1 MSCLIIWCKSNKKV
15 IVPQTFLL
23 LSPTP
28 VCAIVGG
35 YGIPA
40 IPTQTP
46 NYLPTET
53 TETTEVSDARYSPTD
68 CTDGHRLGGY
78 GILPYPRRHQT
89 IFPQNPTQPNHLCAS
104 VKSVGGSSTPE
115 ISVNSVNSVGGL
127 AEGGVGMAGMPY
139 PPNLCTSVK
148 SVGEYLAP
156 EISVNSVNSVGEL
169 YAAKPSVCICAI
181 CGRIIKWAA
190 WVWQGCHTLLSVLCW
205 RTSPGGKT
213 QRGHGGMPCPLT
225 LVMWMR
231 GYGKDAIPSYDYLTS
246 TFLTLPSAVRT
257 MFRPFWSLLSL
268 TPLTVKNSTSPSATV
283 VALMPVSGSL
293 GAVQSLSTTLT

>member
-1 MSCLIIWCKSNKKV
+1 MSCLIVWCKSNKKV

-35 YGIPA
+35 YGI
-40 IPTQTP
+40 
-46 NYLPTET
+46 
-53 TETTEVSDARYSPTD
+53 
-68 CTDGHRLGGY
+68 
-78 GILPYPRRHQT
+78 LPYPRSHQT
-89 IFPQNPTQPNHLCAS
+89 IFPQKPTQPNHLWAS
-104 VKSVGGSSTPE
+104 VKSVGGSSLPE
-115 ISVNSVNSVGGL
+115 
-127 AEGGVGMAGMPY
+127 A
-139 PPNLCTSVK
+139 
-148 SVGEYLAP
+148 
-156 EISVNSVNSVGEL
+156 SVNSVNSVGEP
-169 YAAKPSVCICAI
+169 YAPKPSVCICAI

-190 WVWQGCHTLLSVLCW
+190 WVWQGCHTLLSVHSVGEHA
-205 RTSPGGKT
+205 SPGGKT

-283 VALMPVSGSL
+283 VALIPVSGSL